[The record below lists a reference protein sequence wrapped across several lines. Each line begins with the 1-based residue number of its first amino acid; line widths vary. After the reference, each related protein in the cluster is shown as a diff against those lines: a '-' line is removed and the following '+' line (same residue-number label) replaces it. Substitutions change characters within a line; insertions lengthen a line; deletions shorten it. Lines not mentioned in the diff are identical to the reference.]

1 MATVDVNKL
10 EDLKEKIE
18 ALSKFQQVEILK
30 ILSKNM
36 CKLNEN
42 KSGIFVNMT
51 FLETDVIEEIEKYMS
66 YVEDQADTF
75 QTVEYQKEEFKNI
88 ILEHEQPENT
98 IAYRYA
104 LRSDAPALKGPSRNF
119 CISMMAQRKLYSR
132 QEIDTKL
139 SNGMGL
145 PVFNYRGGYYKNP
158 TTSRTTPWCRHIWQ
172 QTIIRK
178 KQ

>member
-10 EDLKEKIE
+10 ESLKEKIE
-18 ALSKFQQVEILK
+18 VLSKFQQVEILR

-51 FLETDVIEEIEKYMS
+51 FLENNVIEEIEQYMS
-66 YVEDQADTF
+66 YVGDQTNTF
-75 QTVEYQKEEFKNI
+75 QTIEYQKEEFKNI

-104 LRSDAPALKGPSRNF
+104 
-119 CISMMAQRKLYSR
+119 
-132 QEIDTKL
+132 
-139 SNGMGL
+139 
-145 PVFNYRGGYYKNP
+145 
-158 TTSRTTPWCRHIWQ
+158 
-172 QTIIRK
+172 
-178 KQ
+178 

>member
-1 MATVDVNKL
+1 MATVDVSKL
-10 EDLKEKIE
+10 ENLKEKIE

-42 KSGIFVNMT
+42 KSGIFVNMS
-51 FLETDVIEEIEKYMS
+51 FLETDVVDEIEKYML
-66 YVEDQADTF
+66 YVEDQSDTF

-104 LRSDAPALKGPSRNF
+104 
-119 CISMMAQRKLYSR
+119 
-132 QEIDTKL
+132 
-139 SNGMGL
+139 
-145 PVFNYRGGYYKNP
+145 
-158 TTSRTTPWCRHIWQ
+158 
-172 QTIIRK
+172 
-178 KQ
+178 

>member
-51 FLETDVIEEIEKYMS
+51 FLETDVVDEIGKYML
-66 YVEDQADTF
+66 YVEDQSDTF

-104 LRSDAPALKGPSRNF
+104 
-119 CISMMAQRKLYSR
+119 
-132 QEIDTKL
+132 
-139 SNGMGL
+139 
-145 PVFNYRGGYYKNP
+145 
-158 TTSRTTPWCRHIWQ
+158 
-172 QTIIRK
+172 
-178 KQ
+178 

>member
-18 ALSKFQQVEILK
+18 SLSKFQQVEILK

-75 QTVEYQKEEFKNI
+75 HTVEYQKE
-88 ILEHEQPENT
+88 
-98 IAYRYA
+98 
-104 LRSDAPALKGPSRNF
+104 
-119 CISMMAQRKLYSR
+119 
-132 QEIDTKL
+132 
-139 SNGMGL
+139 
-145 PVFNYRGGYYKNP
+145 
-158 TTSRTTPWCRHIWQ
+158 
-172 QTIIRK
+172 
-178 KQ
+178 

>member
-51 FLETDVIEEIEKYMS
+51 FLETDAIEEIEKY
-66 YVEDQADTF
+66 
-75 QTVEYQKEEFKNI
+75 I
-88 ILEHEQPENT
+88 
-98 IAYRYA
+98 RG
-104 LRSDAPALKGPSRNF
+104 RPSRY
-119 CISMMAQRKLYSR
+119 ISDRGISKRRIQKHYS
-132 QEIDTKL
+132 
-139 SNGMGL
+139 
-145 PVFNYRGGYYKNP
+145 
-158 TTSRTTPWCRHIWQ
+158 
-172 QTIIRK
+172 
-178 KQ
+178 

>member
-51 FLETDVIEEIEKYMS
+51 FLETDVIEEIEKYML
-66 YVEDQADTF
+66 YVEDQSDTF

-104 LRSDAPALKGPSRNF
+104 
-119 CISMMAQRKLYSR
+119 
-132 QEIDTKL
+132 
-139 SNGMGL
+139 
-145 PVFNYRGGYYKNP
+145 
-158 TTSRTTPWCRHIWQ
+158 
-172 QTIIRK
+172 
-178 KQ
+178 

>member
-51 FLETDVIEEIEKYMS
+51 FLETDVVDEIEKYML
-66 YVEDQADTF
+66 YVEDQSDTF

-104 LRSDAPALKGPSRNF
+104 
-119 CISMMAQRKLYSR
+119 
-132 QEIDTKL
+132 
-139 SNGMGL
+139 
-145 PVFNYRGGYYKNP
+145 
-158 TTSRTTPWCRHIWQ
+158 
-172 QTIIRK
+172 
-178 KQ
+178 

>member
-1 MATVDVNKL
+1 MATVDVSKL
-10 EDLKEKIE
+10 ENLKEKIE

-51 FLETDVIEEIEKYMS
+51 FLETGVIDEIEKYMS

-88 ILEHEQPENT
+88 ILEHEQSENT

-104 LRSDAPALKGPSRNF
+104 
-119 CISMMAQRKLYSR
+119 
-132 QEIDTKL
+132 
-139 SNGMGL
+139 
-145 PVFNYRGGYYKNP
+145 
-158 TTSRTTPWCRHIWQ
+158 
-172 QTIIRK
+172 
-178 KQ
+178 

>member
-10 EDLKEKIE
+10 ESLKEKIE

-51 FLETDVIEEIEKYMS
+51 FLENSVIEEIEKYMS
-66 YVEDQADTF
+66 YVQDQADTF

-104 LRSDAPALKGPSRNF
+104 
-119 CISMMAQRKLYSR
+119 
-132 QEIDTKL
+132 
-139 SNGMGL
+139 
-145 PVFNYRGGYYKNP
+145 
-158 TTSRTTPWCRHIWQ
+158 
-172 QTIIRK
+172 
-178 KQ
+178 

>member
-10 EDLKEKIE
+10 EDLKDKIE

-51 FLETDVIEEIEKYMS
+51 FLETDAIEEIEKYMS

-75 QTVEYQKEEFKNI
+75 QTAEYQKEEFKNI
-88 ILEHEQPENT
+88 ILEHDQPEDT

-104 LRSDAPALKGPSRNF
+104 
-119 CISMMAQRKLYSR
+119 
-132 QEIDTKL
+132 
-139 SNGMGL
+139 
-145 PVFNYRGGYYKNP
+145 
-158 TTSRTTPWCRHIWQ
+158 
-172 QTIIRK
+172 
-178 KQ
+178 

>member
-51 FLETDVIEEIEKYMS
+51 FLETDAIEEIKKYMS

-75 QTVEYQKEEFKNI
+75 QTAEYQKEEFKNI
-88 ILEHEQPENT
+88 ILEHDQPEDT

-104 LRSDAPALKGPSRNF
+104 
-119 CISMMAQRKLYSR
+119 
-132 QEIDTKL
+132 
-139 SNGMGL
+139 
-145 PVFNYRGGYYKNP
+145 
-158 TTSRTTPWCRHIWQ
+158 
-172 QTIIRK
+172 
-178 KQ
+178 

>member
-10 EDLKEKIE
+10 DLLKEKIE
-18 ALSKFQQVEILK
+18 SLSKFQQVEILK

-51 FLETDVIEEIEKYMS
+51 FLETEVIDEIEKYMS
-66 YVEDQADTF
+66 YVEDQSDTF

-88 ILEHEQPENT
+88 ILEREQPEDT

-104 LRSDAPALKGPSRNF
+104 
-119 CISMMAQRKLYSR
+119 
-132 QEIDTKL
+132 
-139 SNGMGL
+139 
-145 PVFNYRGGYYKNP
+145 
-158 TTSRTTPWCRHIWQ
+158 
-172 QTIIRK
+172 
-178 KQ
+178 

>member
-1 MATVDVNKL
+1 MATVDVSKL
-10 EDLKEKIE
+10 ENLKEKIE
-18 ALSKFQQVEILK
+18 VLSKLPQVEILK

-51 FLETDVIEEIEKYMS
+51 FLETDVVDEIEKYML
-66 YVEDQADTF
+66 YVEDQSDTF

-104 LRSDAPALKGPSRNF
+104 
-119 CISMMAQRKLYSR
+119 
-132 QEIDTKL
+132 
-139 SNGMGL
+139 
-145 PVFNYRGGYYKNP
+145 
-158 TTSRTTPWCRHIWQ
+158 
-172 QTIIRK
+172 
-178 KQ
+178 

>member
-10 EDLKEKIE
+10 ESLKEKIE
-18 ALSKFQQVEILK
+18 VLSKFQQVEILR

-51 FLETDVIEEIEKYMS
+51 FLENNVIEEIEQYMS
-66 YVEDQADTF
+66 YVEDQTNTF
-75 QTVEYQKEEFKNI
+75 QTIEYQKEEFKNI

-104 LRSDAPALKGPSRNF
+104 
-119 CISMMAQRKLYSR
+119 
-132 QEIDTKL
+132 
-139 SNGMGL
+139 
-145 PVFNYRGGYYKNP
+145 
-158 TTSRTTPWCRHIWQ
+158 
-172 QTIIRK
+172 
-178 KQ
+178 

>member
-75 QTVEYQKEEFKNI
+75 QTAEYQKEEFKNI
-88 ILEHEQPENT
+88 ILEHDQPEDT

-104 LRSDAPALKGPSRNF
+104 
-119 CISMMAQRKLYSR
+119 
-132 QEIDTKL
+132 
-139 SNGMGL
+139 
-145 PVFNYRGGYYKNP
+145 
-158 TTSRTTPWCRHIWQ
+158 
-172 QTIIRK
+172 
-178 KQ
+178 

>member
-10 EDLKEKIE
+10 DLLKEKIE
-18 ALSKFQQVEILK
+18 SLSKFQQVEILK

-51 FLETDVIEEIEKYMS
+51 FLETEVIDEIEKYMS
-66 YVEDQADTF
+66 YVEDQSDTF

-88 ILEHEQPENT
+88 ILEREQPENT

-104 LRSDAPALKGPSRNF
+104 
-119 CISMMAQRKLYSR
+119 
-132 QEIDTKL
+132 
-139 SNGMGL
+139 
-145 PVFNYRGGYYKNP
+145 
-158 TTSRTTPWCRHIWQ
+158 
-172 QTIIRK
+172 
-178 KQ
+178 

>member
-1 MATVDVNKL
+1 MATVDVSKL
-10 EDLKEKIE
+10 ENLKEKIE

-51 FLETDVIEEIEKYMS
+51 FLETDAIDEIEKYMS

-75 QTVEYQKEEFKNI
+75 QTAEYQKEEFKNI
-88 ILEHEQPENT
+88 ILEHDQPEDT

-104 LRSDAPALKGPSRNF
+104 
-119 CISMMAQRKLYSR
+119 
-132 QEIDTKL
+132 
-139 SNGMGL
+139 
-145 PVFNYRGGYYKNP
+145 
-158 TTSRTTPWCRHIWQ
+158 
-172 QTIIRK
+172 
-178 KQ
+178 

>member
-1 MATVDVNKL
+1 MATVDVSKL
-10 EDLKEKIE
+10 ENLKEKIE

-51 FLETDVIEEIEKYMS
+51 FLETDVVDEIEKYMS
-66 YVEDQADTF
+66 YVEDQSDTF

-104 LRSDAPALKGPSRNF
+104 
-119 CISMMAQRKLYSR
+119 
-132 QEIDTKL
+132 
-139 SNGMGL
+139 
-145 PVFNYRGGYYKNP
+145 
-158 TTSRTTPWCRHIWQ
+158 
-172 QTIIRK
+172 
-178 KQ
+178 

>member
-10 EDLKEKIE
+10 EILKEKIE

-51 FLETDVIEEIEKYMS
+51 FLETDVVDEIEKYML
-66 YVEDQADTF
+66 YVEDQSDTF
-75 QTVEYQKEEFKNI
+75 QTVEYKKEEFKNI

-104 LRSDAPALKGPSRNF
+104 
-119 CISMMAQRKLYSR
+119 
-132 QEIDTKL
+132 
-139 SNGMGL
+139 
-145 PVFNYRGGYYKNP
+145 
-158 TTSRTTPWCRHIWQ
+158 
-172 QTIIRK
+172 
-178 KQ
+178 

>member
-51 FLETDVIEEIEKYMS
+51 FLETDTIEEIEKYMS

-75 QTVEYQKEEFKNI
+75 QTAEYQKEEFKNI
-88 ILEHEQPENT
+88 IMEHDQPEGT
-98 IAYRYA
+98 IEYRYA
-104 LRSDAPALKGPSRNF
+104 
-119 CISMMAQRKLYSR
+119 
-132 QEIDTKL
+132 
-139 SNGMGL
+139 
-145 PVFNYRGGYYKNP
+145 
-158 TTSRTTPWCRHIWQ
+158 
-172 QTIIRK
+172 
-178 KQ
+178 

>member
-51 FLETDVIEEIEKYMS
+51 FLETDAIEEIEKYMS

-75 QTVEYQKEEFKNI
+75 QTAEYQKEEFKNI
-88 ILEHEQPENT
+88 ILEHDQPENT
-98 IAYRYA
+98 IEYRYA
-104 LRSDAPALKGPSRNF
+104 
-119 CISMMAQRKLYSR
+119 
-132 QEIDTKL
+132 
-139 SNGMGL
+139 
-145 PVFNYRGGYYKNP
+145 
-158 TTSRTTPWCRHIWQ
+158 
-172 QTIIRK
+172 
-178 KQ
+178 

>member
-1 MATVDVNKL
+1 MATVDVSKL
-10 EDLKEKIE
+10 ENLKEKIE

-51 FLETDVIEEIEKYMS
+51 FLETDVVDEIEKYML
-66 YVEDQADTF
+66 YVEDQSDTF

-104 LRSDAPALKGPSRNF
+104 
-119 CISMMAQRKLYSR
+119 
-132 QEIDTKL
+132 
-139 SNGMGL
+139 
-145 PVFNYRGGYYKNP
+145 
-158 TTSRTTPWCRHIWQ
+158 
-172 QTIIRK
+172 
-178 KQ
+178 

>member
-1 MATVDVNKL
+1 MATIDVNKL
-10 EDLKEKIE
+10 EVLKEKIE
-18 ALSKFQQVEILK
+18 TLSKFQQVEILK

-104 LRSDAPALKGPSRNF
+104 
-119 CISMMAQRKLYSR
+119 
-132 QEIDTKL
+132 
-139 SNGMGL
+139 
-145 PVFNYRGGYYKNP
+145 
-158 TTSRTTPWCRHIWQ
+158 
-172 QTIIRK
+172 
-178 KQ
+178 